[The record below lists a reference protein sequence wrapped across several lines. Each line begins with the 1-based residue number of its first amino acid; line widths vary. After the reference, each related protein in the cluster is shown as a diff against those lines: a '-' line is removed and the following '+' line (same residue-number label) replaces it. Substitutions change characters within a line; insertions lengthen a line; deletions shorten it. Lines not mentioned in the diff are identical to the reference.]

1 MRPLRALTLLAVTG
15 LMSKSKL
22 LASKNSKRTSQSEF
36 AEGAVVNKKQEEK
49 KHVAEYFVNNYDD
62 LINEADFQTA
72 GEKVVAS
79 NMLGSPEFYK
89 RNLNALMK
97 SKPEKALSLYRD
109 MTLFYDEAKK
119 DKNESLLKIFSSV
132 ITSLVFVEFFNLM
145 SKEMPGQSEL
155 ECHFKSGYIYGLEFI
170 MTVLEDDFLASK
182 GHENLFNQIVAGLTT
197 TLDLHDVI
205 TQIGTYFLK
214 DAVIIE
220 HTNSRKVLMRVFNL
234 FFKLEF
240 GNQYVAFPSLMS
252 QFVRFSGTGGI
263 NGPENL
269 RSFLE
274 NIEADTRIKIINY
287 VLVSR
292 HIYKLTEKKDEKV
305 NFTRIEDLSSLF
317 NLFPKNRTNT
327 NKEMLELFF
336 ILIHQ
341 LVLAIIPPTFIQTR
355 VNPQSMK
362 SEDDNSMEVETK
374 GNTEILQQLEV
385 LTKMLNTWRSN
396 SQALFVEYRVHI
408 FSILKHL
415 EAVKKELENI
425 KKT

>member
-1 MRPLRALTLLAVTG
+1 
-15 LMSKSKL
+15 
-22 LASKNSKRTSQSEF
+22 
-36 AEGAVVNKKQEEK
+36 
-49 KHVAEYFVNNYDD
+49 
-62 LINEADFQTA
+62 
-72 GEKVVAS
+72 
-79 NMLGSPEFYK
+79 
-89 RNLNALMK
+89 MK

-109 MTLFYDEAKK
+109 MMFFYDEAIK

-132 ITSLVFVEFFNLM
+132 ITSLVFVEFFNLV
-145 SKEMPGQSEL
+145 SKEMPGQNEL

-170 MTVLEDDFLASK
+170 MTVLEDDFLPSK

-214 DAVIIE
+214 DAVNIE
-220 HTNSRKVLMRVFNL
+220 HIKSRKVLTRVFNL

-240 GNQYVAFPSLMS
+240 GNQYVAFPSLIS

-263 NGPENL
+263 NGPQNL

-292 HIYKLTEKKDEKV
+292 HIYKLTEKRDEKV
-305 NFTRIEDLSSLF
+305 NFTKIEDLASLF
-317 NLFPKNRTNT
+317 SLFPKNRTNT

-336 ILIHQ
+336 VLIHQ
-341 LVLAIIPPTFIQTR
+341 LVLAIIPNASIFLQTR
-355 VNPQSMK
+355 VNPKSMK
-362 SEDDNSMEVETK
+362 SEDDISMEVETK
-374 GNTEILQQLEV
+374 GNSEILQQLEV
-385 LTKMLNTWRSN
+385 LTKILNTWRSN
-396 SQALFVEYRVHI
+396 SKALFVEYRVDI
-408 FSILKHL
+408 LSIVKHL

-425 KKT
+425 KNT